1 MSTADLGVNILRGK
15 LADAL
20 STRFGISISEADI
33 EAIYRDKY
41 LIINGEKME
50 ESTAVIEQHM
60 RNHIKEILNF
70 ARSRKLSF
78 ANTEIIFVGGGALL
92 LKDYILEQ
100 ISGAIISN
108 DPQMSNALSFLT
120 ILEAKQHGAA

>member
-33 EAIYRDKY
+33 
-41 LIINGEKME
+41 GEKME
-50 ESTAVIEQHM
+50 GSTAVIEQHM